1 MTRLAPPT
9 IEDIEAAAQRLQG
22 YAVHTPLLEV
32 PALNMASGGR
42 ILLKAEPLQRTGSFK
57 FRGAFNFLSQ
67 IDPMT
72 RAQGVIAYSSGN
84 HAQGVAA
91 AAQIFGVPATIVMP
105 SDAPRMKVENTKSY
119 GATVVT
125 YDRQNEDREAIATEL
140 SERSGSTLVPPYDHP
155 WTIAGQ
161 GTVGLEIAAQCA
173 ERNAVPDIVLVCCGG
188 GGLTAG
194 VATALAD
201 KSPTTR
207 VMTVEPVGFDDT
219 RRSLETGER
228 VTNDK
233 GAQSI
238 CDALLSPTPGE
249 MTFSVMKALHL
260 EGIAVTDTE
269 VRKAVAYAWRHLKV
283 VVEPGGAVTLA
294 AILSGKLACEGKT
307 IAATLS
313 GGNVDAATFR
323 DCLGSD

>member
-1 MTRLAPPT
+1 MTEQVAPT
-9 IEDIEAAAQRLQG
+9 IADIEAAADRLQG
-22 YAVHTPLLEV
+22 YALRTPLLEV
-32 PALNMASGGR
+32 PALNAATGGR

-67 IDPMT
+67 IEPDQ
-72 RAQGVIAYSSGN
+72 RAKGVIAYSSGN

-105 SDAPRMKVENTKSY
+105 SDAPQMKVENTKGY
-119 GATVVT
+119 GAKVVA
-125 YDRQNEDREAIATEL
+125 YDRQNENREAIAADIA
-140 SERSGSTLVPPYDHP
+140 ERTGCTLVPPYDHP

-173 ERNAVPDIVLVCCGG
+173 EINAQPDIVLVCCGG

-194 VATALAD
+194 IATALAAR
-201 KSPTTR
+201 SPAIQ
-207 VMTVEPVGFDDT
+207 VMTAEPAGFDDT
-219 RRSLETGER
+219 RRSLQAGKR
-228 VTNDK
+228 LANDS
-233 GAQSI
+233 GAHSI
-238 CDALLSPTPGE
+238 CDALLSPTPGAL
-249 MTFSVMKALHL
+249 TFSIMKANNLS
-260 EGIAVTDTE
+260 GVAVSDDE
-269 VRKAVAYAWRHLKV
+269 VRAAVAYAWRHFKI

-294 AILSGKLACEGKT
+294 AILTGKLDCRDKT

-323 DCLGSD
+323 DCLENA